1 MSKARAVL
9 CRSQVSYAV
18 SPSGNGGPIHLGLIG
33 YLLFC
38 VWLMLDATRHNG
50 LHADSNL
57 VRACAAHQ
65 ISHASLGHR
74 REENEDGKQ
83 GEENAAGE
91 PWAWHLG
98 LMVKDGVDGRA
109 QFRAASSSAIGGA

>member
-9 CRSQVSYAV
+9 CRSQVLYAV
-18 SPSGNGGPIHLGLIG
+18 SLSGNGGPIHLGLIG
-33 YLLFC
+33 YLLLC
-38 VWLMLDATRHNG
+38 VWLILDATRHNG

-65 ISHASLGHR
+65 ISHASLGYR

-83 GEENAAGE
+83 GEGE
-91 PWAWHLG
+91 HAWHLG
-98 LMVKDGVDGRA
+98 LM
-109 QFRAASSSAIGGA
+109 